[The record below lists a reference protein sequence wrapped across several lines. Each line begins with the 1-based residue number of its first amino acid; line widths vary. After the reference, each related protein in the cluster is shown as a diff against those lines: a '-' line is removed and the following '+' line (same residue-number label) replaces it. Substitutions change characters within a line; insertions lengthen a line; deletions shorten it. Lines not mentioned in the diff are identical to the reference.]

1 MDFFNK
7 TLIKPFAQAMQALN
21 LAQNVT
27 RNLYNNVRNEY
38 KDVHK
43 ILKKESEFKGFTNE
57 DAVRVYMWTLAG
69 YDIPG
74 VNKNDIKK
82 LVDVVNKNERMKDY
96 AKKISA
102 LTGSPDGYVT
112 PTENWDAGSIL
123 SDLEQES
130 KDFKRKEFLAQWIEN
145 KNTIFGEENLN
156 KIEAIY
162 GSNFREALEDM
173 LYRMEN
179 GTNRNFG
186 TNRLVNSFMNWINN
200 SVGAIMFFNARSAVL
215 KTLFF

>member
-1 MDFFNK
+1 
-7 TLIKPFAQAMQALN
+7 
-21 LAQNVT
+21 
-27 RNLYNNVRNEY
+27 
-38 KDVHK
+38 
-43 ILKKESEFKGFTNE
+43 
-57 DAVRVYMWTLAG
+57 MWTLAG

-96 AKKISA
+96 AKKISSV
-102 LTGSPDGYVT
+102 TGNVDGYVQ
-112 PTENWDAGSIL
+112 PTDNWDAGSIL

-145 KNTIFGEENLN
+145 KNKIFSEQNLN
-156 KIEAIY
+156 KIEGIY

-179 GTNRNFG
+179 GTNRNF
-186 TNRLVNSFMNWINN
+186 RL
-200 SVGAIMFFNARSAVL
+200 
-215 KTLFF
+215 